1 MVYGVCGKV
10 AQECYTLK
18 SLRKRK
24 GIFLLIDVKKT
35 GGKISRKSAGYQG
48 RNSIDL
54 DMIENDLRPYGV
66 FLKLKRSGQMERS
79 YPEVMP

>member
-1 MVYGVCGKV
+1 MVYGVFGKV

-54 DMIENDLRPYGV
+54 DMI
-66 FLKLKRSGQMERS
+66 
-79 YPEVMP
+79 